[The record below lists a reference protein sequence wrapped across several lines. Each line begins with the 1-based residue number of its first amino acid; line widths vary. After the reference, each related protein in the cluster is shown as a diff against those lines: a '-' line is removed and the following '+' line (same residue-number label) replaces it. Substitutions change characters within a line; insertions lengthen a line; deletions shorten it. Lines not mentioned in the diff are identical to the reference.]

1 MDAIQMQ
8 MEGNHLAK
16 VLPFTYFIKWWNL
29 NACEW
34 RAQTVYSRA
43 QNSGLQELKG
53 SSSFLPRRSPR
64 AGWPQTRCLLLRL
77 ASLLQTAI
85 LSLPWI
91 RGGAFGQLA
100 ALKPSPNKCWCCG
113 GRGWWFTKTPGPP
126 AVLFLFTT
134 IELSVPAA
142 AVSICQCPSNL
153 TPQDSTAT
161 TDCHKAIHWNQL
173 RGQG

>member
-16 VLPFTYFIKWWNL
+16 VLSFTYFIKWVKSQCL
-29 NACEW
+29 RVMC
-34 RAQTVYSRA
+34 TVYSRA
-43 QNSGLQELKG
+43 QNSGLQELEG
-53 SSSFLPRRSPR
+53 SSSLLPPRSPR

-91 RGGAFGQLA
+91 QGRSIWATRSTKAQSKQVLMPWRAGG
-100 ALKPSPNKCWCCG
+100 
-113 GRGWWFTKTPGPP
+113 WFTKPPGPP

-142 AVSICQCPSNL
+142 AVSICQCASNL